1 MRLLLDTHVLLWV
14 LAGDK
19 RLTRSSRDIL
29 TSANTV
35 VVSVVS
41 AWEIALKA
49 AAGKLRAPEDL
60 EDAVRESGLSMTT
73 LDFADVAE
81 SARLPLRHSDP
92 FDRMLVAQTR
102 VRGLTIMSKD
112 RQLEQYD
119 VPLLL
124 I

>member
-19 RLTRSSRDIL
+19 RLTRSSREIL
-29 TSANTV
+29 TSADTV

-49 AAGKLRAPEDL
+49 SADKLRAPENL
-60 EDAVRESGLSMTT
+60 EEAVTESGLSTT
-73 LDFADVAE
+73 ALSFADVAE
-81 SARLPLRHSDP
+81 SARLPVHHSDP
-92 FDRMLVAQTR
+92 FDRMLVAQAR

-112 RQLEQYD
+112 RQMERYD

>member
-14 LAGDK
+14 LAGDR
-19 RLTRSSRDIL
+19 RLTRSSREII
-29 TSANTV
+29 TSARSV

-49 AAGKLRAPEDL
+49 AVGKLRAPDDIEA
-60 EDAVRESGLSMTT
+60 AVLESGLVTT
-73 LDFADVAE
+73 PLDFADVAE
-81 SARLPLRHSDP
+81 YSSLPAHHSDP
-92 FDRMLVAQTR
+92 FDRMLVAQAR
-102 VRGLTIMSKD
+102 VRGLTLMTRDS
-112 RQLEQYD
+112 QLERYD

>member
-29 TSANTV
+29 TSADTV

-49 AAGKLRAPEDL
+49 GAGKLRAPDDL
-60 EDAVRESGLSMTT
+60 EEAVRESGLSMTT

-81 SARLPLRHSDP
+81 SARLPVRHSDP
-92 FDRMLVAQTR
+92 FDRMLVAQAR

-112 RQLEQYD
+112 RQLEGYD

>member
-1 MRLLLDTHVLLWV
+1 VRLLLDTHVLLWV

>member
-1 MRLLLDTHVLLWV
+1 
-14 LAGDK
+14 
-19 RLTRSSRDIL
+19 
-29 TSANTV
+29 

-49 AAGKLRAPEDL
+49 GAGKLRAPDDL

-81 SARLPLRHSDP
+81 SARLPVRHSDP
-92 FDRMLVAQTR
+92 FDRMLVAQAR

-112 RQLEQYD
+112 QQMEGYD

>member
-14 LAGDK
+14 LAGDR
-19 RLTRSSRDIL
+19 RLTRSSREIV
-29 TSANTV
+29 TSARTV

-49 AAGKLRAPEDL
+49 AVGRLRAPDDIEA
-60 EDAVRESGLSMTT
+60 AVLESGLITT
-73 LDFADVAE
+73 PLDFSDVAE
-81 SARLPLRHSDP
+81 YAGLPVHHPDP
-92 FDRMLVAQTR
+92 FDRMLVAQAR
-102 VRGLTIMSKD
+102 VRGLTLMTRYS
-112 RQLEQYD
+112 QLERYD

>member
-29 TSANTV
+29 TSADTV

-41 AWEIALKA
+41 AWEITLKA

-60 EDAVRESGLSMTT
+60 EEAVRESGLSMTT

-81 SARLPLRHSDP
+81 SARLPVRHSDP
-92 FDRMLVAQTR
+92 FDRMLVAQAR
-102 VRGLTIMSKD
+102 VRGLTMMSKD
-112 RQLEQYD
+112 RQLEGYD

>member
-29 TSANTV
+29 TDADTV

-49 AAGKLRAPEDL
+49 GAGKLRAPDDL
-60 EDAVRESGLSMTT
+60 EDAVRESGLGMTT

-81 SARLPLRHSDP
+81 SARLPLRHPDP
-92 FDRMLVAQTR
+92 FDRILVAQAR

-112 RQLEQYD
+112 RQLERYD

>member
-19 RLTRSSRDIL
+19 RLTRASRKIL
-29 TSANTV
+29 TGADTV

-49 AAGKLRAPEDL
+49 AAGKLRAPDNL
-60 EDAVRESGLSMTT
+60 EEAVLESGLSTT
-73 LDFADVAE
+73 PLGFADVAE
-81 SARLPLRHSDP
+81 SARLPAHHSDP
-92 FDRMLVAQTR
+92 FDRLLVAQAR
-102 VRGLTIMSKD
+102 MRGLTIMSKD
-112 RQLEQYD
+112 RQMERYD

>member
-1 MRLLLDTHVLLWV
+1 VRLLLDTHVLLWV
-14 LAGDK
+14 LAGDR
-19 RLTRSSRDIL
+19 RLKRSSREII
-29 TSANTV
+29 TSARTV

-49 AAGKLRAPEDL
+49 AAGKLRAPADIEA
-60 EDAVRESGLSMTT
+60 AVLESGLITTT

-81 SARLPLRHSDP
+81 CARLPAHHPDP
-92 FDRMLVAQTR
+92 FDRMLVAQAR
-102 VRGLTIMSKD
+102 VRGLTLMTSD
-112 RQLEQYD
+112 RQLERYD

>member
-1 MRLLLDTHVLLWV
+1 VRLLLDTHVLLWV

-29 TSANTV
+29 TSADTV

-60 EDAVRESGLSMTT
+60 EEAVRESGLSMTT

-81 SARLPLRHSDP
+81 SARLPVRHSDP
-92 FDRMLVAQTR
+92 FDRMLVAQAR
-102 VRGLTIMSKD
+102 VRGLTMMSKD
-112 RQLEQYD
+112 RQLEGYD

>member
-14 LAGDK
+14 LAGDR
-19 RLTRSSRDIL
+19 RLTRSSRETI
-29 TSANTV
+29 TSARAV

-41 AWEIALKA
+41 AWEIALKT
-49 AAGKLRAPEDL
+49 AAGKLRAPANIEA
-60 EDAVRESGLSMTT
+60 AVLESGLITTT

-81 SARLPLRHSDP
+81 CAGLPPHHSDP
-92 FDRMLVAQTR
+92 FDRMLVAQAR
-102 VRGLTIMSKD
+102 VRGLTLMTRD
-112 RQLEQYD
+112 RQLERYE

>member
-14 LAGDK
+14 LAGDR
-19 RLTRSSRDIL
+19 RLTRPSREIL
-29 TSANTV
+29 TGADLL

-49 AAGKLRAPEDL
+49 ATGKLRAPDNL
-60 EDAVRESGLSMTT
+60 EGAVLESGLSTT
-73 LDFADVAE
+73 PLGFADVAE
-81 SARLPLRHSDP
+81 SARLPVHHSDP
-92 FDRMLVAQTR
+92 FDRLLVAQAR
-102 VRGLTIMSKD
+102 MRGLTIMSKD
-112 RQLEQYD
+112 RQMERYD

>member
-29 TSANTV
+29 TSADTV

-49 AAGKLRAPEDL
+49 AAGKLRAPDDL
-60 EDAVRESGLSMTT
+60 EEAVRESGLSMTT

-92 FDRMLVAQTR
+92 FDRMLVAQAR

-112 RQLEQYD
+112 RQLERYD